1 MRFVGSFFIGIALNL
16 SLANAAE
23 VLVKTDTISI
33 SGASFVETD
42 LSNFYGG
49 FAGTCATTPDANTTC
64 DTCAS
69 ETSTLQA
76 CNQASLHQNFNFS
89 VTFKPTKDVTGIA
102 RMYFLNASDV
112 QVGSAVSK
120 VSQSYTTS
128 STVTL
133 PTTWAA
139 LCNAVGLTNCGA
151 SSGTTGIYV
160 GKIAIG
166 IDSDGSG
173 DVDLTNEVKKISFK
187 IHYIAPND
195 PSVSNNYCAS
205 TATPGFCKLVFE
217 PGDAKVYIK
226 EEPEA
231 DQPVT
236 GGADTIGGNTVEFD
250 SIAIFPVK
258 VANETDTGGNGATIT
273 GFKTGSASVAPI
285 FVPISST
292 DNTDIKNAEVSG
304 GLENYQTYCFI
315 YGNRNKAGNIYRFVA
330 GTAATDAATI
340 ATQICKTPSEVVGL
354 LADKHCFISTAA
366 FGSDMANEVKT
377 FREFRNQFLLT
388 NTIGKLFVKTYY
400 KFSPPIADFIEKSET
415 LRAATRAALYPF
427 LLFSSI
433 ALKFGFAAA
442 VLALI
447 SFLILVFKIK
457 AVVRQKSLLAFFIIL
472 AIAPALRA
480 QISPKTTVIQHPE
493 SQEGLVRIEKDGT
506 YIYDIKRDMKVESS
520 RISFGH
526 ALQPE
531 VTIDV
536 EKRDPSTGNGTGTF
550 ETYNFGD
557 LYEETASIIISY
569 DYEKFPWIGKKG
581 KLGWQ
586 LGGSIM
592 FAQGHGILVSKVSQ
606 ADYKSREK
614 YTFFTIPLT
623 AGAVYRLEWKDKQLF
638 APYVAGGG
646 TYTALIEKREDK
658 SAPQFTAAPGFY
670 GAGGVLFN
678 LSQLDDESGYA
689 LDSEYGIS
697 NLWLSLEF
705 KVIEVNSDSFTF
717 SNQYANLGISF
728 DF

>member
-1 MRFVGSFFIGIALNL
+1 MRFVGSFFIGLALNL
-16 SLANAAE
+16 SLAHAAE

-33 SGASFVETD
+33 SGASYVESD

-49 FAGTCATTPDANTTC
+49 FAGTCTTNPDARSTC

-69 ETSTLQA
+69 EKSTLQA
-76 CNQASLHQNFNFS
+76 CNKASLHPNLNFS
-89 VTFKPTKDVTGIA
+89 VSFRPTKDVTGIA
-102 RMYFLNASDV
+102 RMYFLNASDA
-112 QVGSAVSK
+112 QVGTPVSLTSA
-120 VSQSYTTS
+120 SYTTS

-133 PTTWAA
+133 PTTWASI
-139 LCNAVGLTNCGA
+139 CNAVGLTNCGV

-173 DVDLTNEVKKISFK
+173 DIDLTNEVKKIPFK

-195 PSVSNNYCAS
+195 PAVANNYCAS
-205 TATPGFCKLVFE
+205 TATPGFCKINFE
-217 PGDAKVYIK
+217 PGDAKVYVK

-236 GGADTIGGNTVEFD
+236 GGADTIGGNTIEFD

-258 VANETDTGGNGATIT
+258 VANETDTSGNGATIT
-273 GFKTGSASVAPI
+273 GFKTGNASVSPI
-285 FVPISST
+285 FVPISPT

-330 GTAATDAATI
+330 GTPATDAATI

-354 LADKHCFISTAA
+354 LEDKHCFISTAA
-366 FGSDMANEVKT
+366 FGSDMAAEVQT
-377 FREFRNQFLLT
+377 FREFRNQYLLT
-388 NTIGKLFVKTYY
+388 NTLGQMFVKTYY
-400 KFSPPIADFIEKSET
+400 KVSPPIADFIAKSDA
-415 LRAATRAALYPF
+415 LRAATRTALYPF
-427 LLFSSI
+427 LVFSSI
-433 ALKFGFAAA
+433 ALKFGLAAA
-442 VLALI
+442 LLTLL
-447 SFLILVFKIK
+447 SLLILIFKIK
-457 AVVRQKSLLAFFIIL
+457 SVVKQKRLLVFLVIL
-472 AIAPALRA
+472 MLAPTLKA
-480 QISPKTTVIQHPE
+480 QITPKTTVIQHPE
-493 SQEGLVRIEKDGT
+493 SQEGLVRITKDGT
-506 YIYDIKRDMKVESS
+506 YIYDIKREMKSESS
-520 RISFGH
+520 RISVGH

-531 VTIDV
+531 VTIDI
-536 EKRDPSTGNGTGTF
+536 EQRDASGNGTNTF
-550 ETYNFGD
+550 QTYNFGD
-557 LYEETASIIISY
+557 LYEETSSIIIGY

-592 FAQGHGILVSKVSQ
+592 FAQGHGILVSK
-606 ADYKSREK
+606 AATNDYKSREK

-623 AGAVYRLEWKDKQLF
+623 AGAVYRFEWKDKQLF

-658 SAPQFTAAPGFY
+658 SAPQFTGAPGFY